1 MVTTNGAENSTENIT
16 ENSTALNPID
26 TSTLRKKYQL
36 AHTMFCDALLVP
48 ETLEAPSSEE
58 EMIECA
64 LRVRQVLD
72 IYFKPDLIFTPF
84 VHRHFNT
91 NRNIYYYL
99 EQAENPYVDLELFRY
114 YDYRDMEQIST
125 LAEEFKRLYSGPNNL
140 TKLDPKFISEMEMLE
155 AEVKTTYEKIYASNN
170 DINIVKT
177 RYAKAITNVKG
188 KTADNATDKT
198 SVTSKN
204 NKTDNNKIDS
214 DVDRIEN
221 RFKAIKHRSIAYDG
235 AFLKGFHM
243 SLQIAKKANEGHRAF
258 RGLWLLM
265 KFYFAFSKQRRQDL
279 NNLLENPKND
289 KKSLPAPYRKDVKAI
304 LEANNPMPL
313 MIRLKATLKGFDRKF
328 SERAKQFFRFHKTGI
343 DLDILPHDINEKCP
357 AELLRINKQYQDF
370 IRQLQIEELKKTAK
384 YLETKHQML
393 EGFIYALMV
402 DSCKKSLENDFNYI
416 NVGQYL
422 SRLECFAMLYEIED
436 LMLDALKFYQ
446 WNFDR
451 TIQTFTDLRLSADEI
466 KSVMENSAR
475 EIATDANKITAAYY
489 ADQAST
495 TDSGSWQSARVLE
508 KRYAKEMEAKKREE
522 NARKAAL
529 ELIKKREVLML
540 KERERKKQEEQQMLT
555 KELEGGFNQLS
566 GTDKKQLAD
575 IIQHP
580 RSFHDR
586 LKTADFCALVRQL
599 PRFLLE
605 PTTDGQKLVF
615 NGKPIGGFHR
625 EHDKLLD
632 GNVLQ
637 SFADVFRDL
646 HVDVSLLTIRPS
658 NAVRSSAKGK
668 DTLDSNF

>member
-177 RYAKAITNVKG
+177 IYAKAITNVKG
-188 KTADNATDKT
+188 KTADNATDRTTDKT

-279 NNLLENPKND
+279 NNLLENPKNA

-304 LEANNPMPL
+304 L
-313 MIRLKATLKGFDRKF
+313 
-328 SERAKQFFRFHKTGI
+328 
-343 DLDILPHDINEKCP
+343 
-357 AELLRINKQYQDF
+357 
-370 IRQLQIEELKKTAK
+370 
-384 YLETKHQML
+384 
-393 EGFIYALMV
+393 
-402 DSCKKSLENDFNYI
+402 
-416 NVGQYL
+416 
-422 SRLECFAMLYEIED
+422 
-436 LMLDALKFYQ
+436 
-446 WNFDR
+446 
-451 TIQTFTDLRLSADEI
+451 
-466 KSVMENSAR
+466 
-475 EIATDANKITAAYY
+475 
-489 ADQAST
+489 
-495 TDSGSWQSARVLE
+495 
-508 KRYAKEMEAKKREE
+508 EAKKREE

-540 KERERKKQEEQQMLT
+540 KERERKKQEEQQMLK